1 MNRDVFKQ
9 ILVDEKQLYLGDNP
23 AKIKDMRKRKHKRYI
38 IWRYM
43 YYFRNWK
50 FCSDLRQSSEA
61 GRIDRKLAK
70 HKAHYYEKKKN
81 IFSYRSGVEIGANST
96 VGRNCDIWHSG
107 VVING
112 TVGDNCVFH
121 GNNTIGNKGKGSE
134 SVTPTLG
141 NGVDVGVGAVIIGG
155 VTIADDCVIGA
166 NSVVTKSFE
175 MPGTVIAGVPGK
187 VIN

>member
-61 GRIDRKLAK
+61 
-70 HKAHYYEKKKN
+70 
-81 IFSYRSGVEIGANST
+81 
-96 VGRNCDIWHSG
+96 
-107 VVING
+107 
-112 TVGDNCVFH
+112 
-121 GNNTIGNKGKGSE
+121 
-134 SVTPTLG
+134 
-141 NGVDVGVGAVIIGG
+141 
-155 VTIADDCVIGA
+155 
-166 NSVVTKSFE
+166 
-175 MPGTVIAGVPGK
+175 
-187 VIN
+187 

>member
-1 MNRDVFKQ
+1 MKKQTFKQ
-9 ILVDEKQLYLGDNP
+9 ILVDERQLYLGDNP
-23 AKIKDMRKRKHKRYI
+23 AKIKDMRKRKHKRYM

-50 FCSDLRQSSEA
+50 YYSEKRSDSNA
-61 GRIDRKLAK
+61 GRLERSFSKYA
-70 HKAHYYEKKKN
+70 AHYCERRKN
-81 IFSYRSGVEIGANST
+81 FYSYRSGVEIGANSII
-96 VGRNCDIWHSG
+96 GKNCDIWHSG

-141 NGVDVGVGAVIIGG
+141 NGVDVGVGAVIIGD
-155 VTIADDCVIGA
+155 VTIADNCIIGA

-175 MPGTVIAGVPGK
+175 VPGTVIAGVPGK